1 MCTFHPRNFTGWGS
15 EGVKMIV
22 TISGAKARTKKG
34 IRISN
39 FTFFSFVCKSIIDTR
54 QVDCMAEEDVK
65 MIQLRFGTWSIID
78 TRQVDCMA
86 EEDVKMIQLRFGTR
100 SIIDTR

>member
-1 MCTFHPRNFTGWGS
+1 MCTFHPKNFTGWGS
-15 EGVKMIV
+15 EGVQMIV

-39 FTFFSFVCKSIIDTR
+39 FTFLSFVCKSIIDTR
-54 QVDCMAEEDVK
+54 QVDCMAEKDVK

-78 TRQVDCMA
+78 IRQVDCMA
-86 EEDVKMIQLRFGTR
+86 QVDVRMI
-100 SIIDTR
+100 